1 MNIFLYEYIHNLI
14 VKLTGDMT
22 LKFLDPKRPLE
33 TCQEQSCDN
42 CNVKKEIHCH
52 FNSNQ
57 AKKFLL
63 SVVPAM
69 MVGLIGIYMY
79 NPLLIIIWLVICFLY
94 FGLIEIRVMCSHCP
108 HYAEPETKTLKCWA
122 NYGSPKLWKY
132 RPGPMSILEKI
143 VFILGGLLIAVYP
156 LLLIILS
163 QNYPILVVYL
173 ILIVVCFYY
182 MRTYMCNQCI
192 NFACP
197 ANRVDKKVREKFFQH
212 NPQIRDAWKK

>member
-108 HYAEPETKTLKCWA
+108 HYAETETKTLKCWA

-132 RPGPMSILEKI
+132 RPGPMSTLEKI

>member
-1 MNIFLYEYIHNLI
+1 MFI
-14 VKLTGDMT
+14 
-22 LKFLDPKRPLE
+22 DPEKPLC
-33 TCQEQSCDN
+33 TCQEKSCTW
-42 CNVKKEIHCH
+42 CNVNQELNCH
-52 FNSNQ
+52 FNLNQ
-57 AKKFLL
+57 LIRFLL
-63 SVVPAM
+63 NVS
-69 MVGLIGIYMY
+69 
-79 NPLLIIIWLVICFLY
+79 LVILLGGVAIYYYSPFFLIPWLIMFLLY
-94 FGLIEIRVMCSHCP
+94 FGFIEIRVMCSHCP
-108 HYAEPETKTLKCWA
+108 HYAETETKTLKCWA

-132 RPGPMSILEKI
+132 RPGPMSTLEKI